1 MWRAAV
7 IAFAIGAAAS
17 GAAEACLGPT
27 FEQGIIY
34 QRPPPSRW
42 LPTGALMLDV
52 SFDDVGEE
60 RADIQILTA
69 RVRRVVRGEYRR
81 GTIRVVV
88 PLSSCT
94 IPVRSGTEGVIAVR
108 PLPRAE
114 GEPQSSQRSSRRCG
128 ADTDQSVIG
137 RRRN

>member
-7 IAFAIGAAAS
+7 IAFAIGAATG
-17 GAAEACLGPT
+17 GAAEACVGPT
-27 FEQGIIY
+27 FEQGILY

-42 LPTGALMLDV
+42 LPPGALMLDV
-52 SFDDVGEE
+52 SFDEVSEGQ
-60 RADIQILTA
+60 ANPDIQILTA
-69 RVRRVVRGEYRR
+69 RVRRVGR

-114 GEPQSSQRSSRRCG
+114 GEPQSYETIEPPLQRRHR
-128 ADTDQSVIG
+128 
-137 RRRN
+137 